1 MGFKMANDITLASAP
16 ASSIYT
22 ITVEPGMTLSDWT
35 NISGTVAEADAVD
48 HKDGNVYYMKSS
60 ANITGFKV
68 KTTNTRYAFV
78 TDNPAQANMCAHA
91 SVAQNDCST
100 AAQSVTMVNPNH
112 DAYVFGAVKMTMT
125 NIRPDALGF
134 DNEKYHTG
142 TATLTINGVT
152 FYTDGVAYVKPGT
165 DWTVNLD
172 INDDGVAGCV
182 MSLEGTNN
190 TWSQWNNS
198 QFTVEDGL
206 KDITLNGAFKVT
218 LKNGVTAKVGGTAL
232 TPRDGK
238 DYVYVVKDQT
248 VDNIAVATAD
258 AANKIAVNVTPDAT
272 GNEVW
277 CGEAVT
283 SVANIADNLTIDA
296 FTKVTLKIRNA
307 AAKVYY
313 VKDGGREE
321 VIAAGQAGADT
332 EIGVKSGSTIYVLGS
347 GTTTDHVIKLNT
359 GTDAKLLD
367 TSAADGTKAA
377 WAKIEIGSKAVEIT
391 EGA

>member
-1 MGFKMANDITLASAP
+1 M
-16 ASSIYT
+16 
-22 ITVEPGMTLSDWT
+22 
-35 NISGTVAEADAVD
+35 
-48 HKDGNVYYMKSS
+48 
-60 ANITGFKV
+60 
-68 KTTNTRYAFV
+68 KTTNTKYAFV

-91 SVAQNDCST
+91 SVAQADCRT
-100 AAQSVTMVNPNH
+100 TAQSITMVNPNH

-134 DNEKYHTG
+134 DNDKYHTG
-142 TATLTINGVT
+142 TDNSTINGVT
-152 FYTDGVAYVKPGT
+152 FYTNGVAYVKPGT

-182 MSLEGTNN
+182 MSLEGTTNN
-190 TWSQWNNS
+190 WSQWNNS

-238 DYVYVVKDQT
+238 DYVYVVKGQT

-283 SVANIADNLTIDA
+283 SVSTIADNLTVDA
-296 FTKVTLKIRNA
+296 FTKVTLKIQDAN
-307 AAKVYY
+307 AKVYY

-321 VIAAGQAGADT
+321 VIAAGQASTDT
-332 EIGVKSGSTIYVLGS
+332 VIGVKSGSIIYVLGNA
-347 GTTTDHVIKLNT
+347 TTDGHVIKLNA

-377 WAKIEIGSKAVEIT
+377 WAKIEIGSKAVEIN
-391 EGA
+391 EGANP